1 MNDPHQKLES
11 LERWSA
17 HATLLI
23 FLGIVIEIGLLFWF
37 PHNAQERIGAI
48 TADAFIGT
56 GLIVEYIVILR
67 AIVASGEAERL
78 SNEKIAESNRIA
90 AEAQLELAK
99 FRATRRSILSGH
111 EASLTEKLKAFPG
124 TEFDFGLAHGDGEAM
139 HFAWDLHSPLVAAG
153 WVHIPWVDFGPK
165 LHQGNRP
172 PSGQVAATNVEIHI
186 RPQSRAKLLLAAT
199 ELISGLNEI
208 GIAATDAGCNMHS
221 SNDTAIHI
229 LIGPTR

>member
-124 TEFDFGLAHGDGEAM
+124 TEFDSDSRTEMERQCISRGICILRLSRRDGCIFHGWILGRNCTKA
-139 HFAWDLHSPLVAAG
+139 
-153 WVHIPWVDFGPK
+153 
-165 LHQGNRP
+165 
-172 PSGQVAATNVEIHI
+172 
-186 RPQSRAKLLLAAT
+186 
-199 ELISGLNEI
+199 
-208 GIAATDAGCNMHS
+208 IAPRLGK
-221 SNDTAIHI
+221 
-229 LIGPTR
+229 